1 MPLFAYKALSASGGV
16 QTGEVDAADRPEAL
30 RLLDRRGLQPVSLKE
45 SAGSVAVAKP
55 KAKDKEKPAP
65 APPKA
70 ASKPTTPPAAK
81 APVKKSRKA
90 ASRDVIDNSPDGP
103 LKLKRAEV
111 IMFTEE
117 LSDMLTAGLQLEPAL
132 KSMEARQELGGL
144 KDVASRIRQLVRDG
158 MNFSTALKRVSPSFG
173 PLYCSLA
180 AAGEAS
186 GALDTILKRQ
196 AHYLKTLADLQARL
210 ILAMIYPAFLVLAGI
225 GVSIVFVTTL
235 IPQLTTLIESTP
247 GGKLPGP
254 IKLMVAATDFLK
266 NYWYVILIIV
276 LAAALF
282 FKAWKDNPD
291 NRLTWDRFKLR
302 APLMGPVVTSRF
314 YVQFLETMA
323 NLAGNGLPLLRAL
336 ELSRDATQNLA
347 LRTELNTVI
356 DQVGD
361 GRAFS
366 KALIRTGAFPPLLID
381 MVSVGEQ
388 TGKLDI
394 SLRRA
399 AERYD
404 KELDKSLS
412 RIMALIMP
420 VILIIM
426 ASLIGTM
433 AYLMIT
439 AIFQTIK
446 NLGA

>member
-1 MPLFAYKALSASGGV
+1 
-16 QTGEVDAADRPEAL
+16 VDAADRPEAL
-30 RLLDRRGLQPVSLKE
+30 RVLDKRGLQPVSLKE
-45 SAGSVAVAKP
+45 SSSVSAKP
-55 KAKDKEKPAP
+55 KAKEPAAP
-65 APPKA
+65 AARQAPKA
-70 ASKPTTPPAAK
+70 SAK
-81 APVKKSRKA
+81 DAEDSKA
-90 ASRDVIDNSPDGP
+90 ADGP

-117 LSDMLTAGLQLEPAL
+117 LSDMLAAGLQLEPAL
-132 KSMEARQELGGL
+132 KSMESRQELGGL
-144 KDVASRIRQLVRDG
+144 KDVASRVRQLVRDG
-158 MNFSTALKRVSPSFG
+158 TNFSTALKRVSPSFG

-196 AHYLKTLADLQARL
+196 AHYLKTLAELQSRL
-210 ILAMIYPAFLVLAGI
+210 ILAMIYPAFLVVAGI
-225 GVSIVFVTTL
+225 GVAVVFVTTL

-254 IKLMVAATDFLK
+254 IRLMVGATDLIK
-266 NYWYVILIIV
+266 AYWYVILIV
-276 LAAALF
+276 VVAGLLF

-291 NRLTWDRFKLR
+291 NTLTWDRFKLR
-302 APLMGPVVTSRF
+302 APLVGPVVASRF

-388 TGKLDI
+388 TGKLDT

-420 VILIIM
+420 TILIIM
-426 ASLIGTM
+426 AGLIGTM

>member
-1 MPLFAYKALSASGGV
+1 MPLFAYKALSSTGGI

-30 RLLDRRGLQPVSLKE
+30 RVLDKRGLQPVSLKE
-45 SAGSVAVAKP
+45 SSSATSAKP
-55 KAKDKEKPAP
+55 KAKESA
-65 APPKA
+65 AS
-70 ASKPTTPPAAK
+70 ASKPSQKLAAK
-81 APVKKSRKA
+81 PSAKEVEEPKA
-90 ASRDVIDNSPDGP
+90 TDGP

-117 LSDMLTAGLQLEPAL
+117 LSDMLAAGLQLEPAL
-132 KSMEARQELGGL
+132 KSMESRQELGGL

-158 MNFSTALKRVSPSFG
+158 TNFSTALKRVSPSFG

-196 AHYLKTLADLQARL
+196 AHYLKTLAELQSRL
-210 ILAMIYPAFLVLAGI
+210 ILAMIYPAFLVVAGI
-225 GVSIVFVTTL
+225 GVAIVFVTTL

-254 IKLMVAATDFLK
+254 IKLMVGATDLIK
-266 NYWYVILIIV
+266 AYWYVILIV
-276 LAAALF
+276 VVAGLLF

-291 NRLTWDRFKLR
+291 NTLTWDRFKLR
-302 APLMGPVVTSRF
+302 APLIGPVVASRF

-388 TGKLDI
+388 TGKLDV

-420 VILIIM
+420 TILIIM
-426 ASLIGTM
+426 AGLIGTM

>member
-1 MPLFAYKALSASGGV
+1 MPLFAYKALSSTGAV

-30 RLLDRRGLQPVSLKE
+30 RVLDKRGLQPVSLKE
-45 SAGSVAVAKP
+45 SSSATSAKP
-55 KAKDKEKPAP
+55 KAKESAAP
-65 APPKA
+65 V
-70 ASKPTTPPAAK
+70 SKPSPKPAAK
-81 APVKKSRKA
+81 ESDDAKTA
-90 ASRDVIDNSPDGP
+90 DGP

-117 LSDMLTAGLQLEPAL
+117 LSDMLAAGLQLEPAL
-132 KSMEARQELGGL
+132 KSMESRQELGGL
-144 KDVASRIRQLVRDG
+144 KDVASRVRQLVRDG
-158 MNFSTALKRVSPSFG
+158 TNFSTALKRVSPSFG

-196 AHYLKTLADLQARL
+196 AHYLKTLAELQSRL
-210 ILAMIYPAFLVLAGI
+210 ILAMIYPAFLVVAGI
-225 GVSIVFVTTL
+225 GVAVVFVTTL

-254 IKLMVAATDFLK
+254 IKLMVGATDLVK
-266 NYWYVILIIV
+266 AYWYVILIV
-276 LAAALF
+276 VVAGLLF

-291 NRLTWDRFKLR
+291 NTLTWHRFKLR
-302 APLMGPVVTSRF
+302 APLIGPVVASRF

-347 LRTELNTVI
+347 LRSELNTVI

-388 TGKLDI
+388 TGKLDT

-420 VILIIM
+420 TILIIM
-426 ASLIGTM
+426 AGLIGTM

>member
-1 MPLFAYKALSASGGV
+1 VPLFAYKALSSSGGV

-30 RLLDRRGLQPVSLKE
+30 RLLDKRGLQPVSLKE
-45 SAGSVAVAKP
+45 TASSSATAKK
-55 KAKDKEKPAP
+55 KAKDPAP
-65 APPKA
+65 AAK
-70 ASKPTTPPAAK
+70 SSPAAK
-81 APVKKSRKA
+81 ASPKA
-90 ASRDVIDNSPDGP
+90 AAPKGAASKAAAKTPEEKTPEGP
-103 LKLKRAEV
+103 LKLKRPEV

-117 LSDMLTAGLQLEPAL
+117 LSDMLAAGLQLEPAL
-132 KSMEARQELGGL
+132 KSMENRQELGGL
-144 KDVASRIRQLVRDG
+144 KEVASRVRQLVRDG
-158 MNFSTALKRVSPSFG
+158 MNFSTAIKRVSPSFG

-196 AHYLKTLADLQARL
+196 AHYLKTIAELQSRL
-210 ILAMIYPAFLVLAGI
+210 ILAMIYPAFLILAGI

-254 IKLMVAATDFLK
+254 IKFMVTTSDFIK
-266 NYWYVILIIV
+266 AYWYIILIV
-276 LAAALF
+276 LAAAGLF
-282 FKAWKDNPD
+282 FKAWKDNPA
-291 NRLTWDRFKLR
+291 NTMAWDRFKLR

-336 ELSRDATQNLA
+336 ELSRDATQNTA
-347 LRTELNTVI
+347 LRGELNTVI

-388 TGKLDI
+388 TGKLDMA
-394 SLRRA
+394 LRKA

-420 VILIIM
+420 IILIIM

>member
-1 MPLFAYKALSASGGV
+1 VPVFAYKALSSSGGV

-30 RLLDRRGLQPVSLKE
+30 RLLDKRGLQPVSLKE
-45 SAGSVAVAKP
+45 SAAKTAAT
-55 KAKDKEKPAP
+55 AKKPAKEPAAPAKPAP
-65 APPKA
+65 KA
-70 ASKPTTPPAAK
+70 AAK
-81 APVKKSRKA
+81 AAGTTAKESDEKV
-90 ASRDVIDNSPDGP
+90 PDGP
-103 LKLKRAEV
+103 LKLKRPEV

-117 LSDMLTAGLQLEPAL
+117 LSDMLAAGLQLEPAL
-132 KSMEARQELGGL
+132 KSMENRQELGGL
-144 KDVASRIRQLVRDG
+144 KNVASRVRQLVRDG
-158 MNFSTALKRVSPSFG
+158 MNFSTAIRRVSPSFG

-186 GALDTILKRQ
+186 GALDHILKRQ
-196 AHYLKTLADLQARL
+196 AHYLKTLAELQSRL
-210 ILAMIYPAFLVLAGI
+210 ILAMIYPAFLIVAGI
-225 GVSIVFVTTL
+225 GVAAVFVTTL

-247 GGKLPGP
+247 GGKLPTP
-254 IKLMVAATDFLK
+254 IKLMVTVADFIK
-266 NYWYVILIIV
+266 AYWYIILIV
-276 LAAALF
+276 LAAAGLF
-282 FKAWKDNPD
+282 FKAWKDNPE
-291 NRLTWDRFKLR
+291 NTMTWHQFKLR

-347 LRTELNTVI
+347 LRGELNTVI

-361 GRAFS
+361 GRSFS

-394 SLRRA
+394 ALRRA

-420 VILIIM
+420 TILIIM
-426 ASLIGTM
+426 AALIGTM

>member
-1 MPLFAYKALSASGGV
+1 MPLFAYKALSSTGAV

-30 RLLDRRGLQPVSLKE
+30 RVLDKRGLQPVSLKE
-45 SAGSVAVAKP
+45 SSSATSAKP
-55 KAKDKEKPAP
+55 KAKEAAAP
-65 APPKA
+65 V
-70 ASKPTTPPAAK
+70 SKPSPKPAAK
-81 APVKKSRKA
+81 ESDDAKTA
-90 ASRDVIDNSPDGP
+90 DGP

-132 KSMEARQELGGL
+132 KSMESRQELGGL
-144 KDVASRIRQLVRDG
+144 KDVASRVRQLVRDG
-158 MNFSTALKRVSPSFG
+158 TNFSTALKRVSPSFG

-196 AHYLKTLADLQARL
+196 AHYLKTLAELQSRL
-210 ILAMIYPAFLVLAGI
+210 ILAMIYPAFLVVAGI
-225 GVSIVFVTTL
+225 GVAVVFVTTL

-254 IKLMVAATDFLK
+254 IKLMVGATDLIK
-266 NYWYVILIIV
+266 AYWYVILIV
-276 LAAALF
+276 VVAGLLF

-291 NRLTWDRFKLR
+291 NTLTWHRFKLR
-302 APLMGPVVTSRF
+302 APLIGPVVASRF

-347 LRTELNTVI
+347 LRSELNTVI

-388 TGKLDI
+388 TGKLDT

-420 VILIIM
+420 TILIIM
-426 ASLIGTM
+426 AGLIGTM

>member
-1 MPLFAYKALSASGGV
+1 VPLFAYKALSSTGGI

-30 RLLDRRGLQPVSLKE
+30 RVLDKRGLQPVSLKE
-45 SAGSVAVAKP
+45 SSSVSAGKP
-55 KAKDKEKPAP
+55 KAKESAAP
-65 APPKA
+65 
-70 ASKPTTPPAAK
+70 ASKPSQKLAAK
-81 APVKKSRKA
+81 PSAKEADDAKA
-90 ASRDVIDNSPDGP
+90 ADGP

-117 LSDMLTAGLQLEPAL
+117 LSDMLAAGLQLEPAL

-158 MNFSTALKRVSPSFG
+158 TNFSTALKRVSPSFG

-196 AHYLKTLADLQARL
+196 AHYLKTLAELQSRL
-210 ILAMIYPAFLVLAGI
+210 ILAMIYPAFLVVAGI
-225 GVSIVFVTTL
+225 GVAIVFVTTL

-254 IKLMVAATDFLK
+254 IKLMVGATDLIK
-266 NYWYVILIIV
+266 AYWYVILIV
-276 LAAALF
+276 VVAGLLF

-291 NRLTWDRFKLR
+291 NTLTWDRFKLR
-302 APLMGPVVTSRF
+302 APLIGPVVASRF

-388 TGKLDI
+388 TGKLDT

-420 VILIIM
+420 TILIIM
-426 ASLIGTM
+426 AGLIGTM